1 MGERRWRCSE
11 QCDYHVCRCCFSD
24 LDCIDKEYGPRSD
37 VDCTDNKYVPG
48 APSSENADDG
58 ASESCSS
65 EAYSEAST
73 ADSMPPMRF
82 CGRLSEGFRSFGR
95 SFTRI
100 IKVAYCRLYASDA
113 ILRAAF

>member
-73 ADSMPPMRF
+73 ADSMPTMRF
-82 CGRLSEGFRSFGR
+82 CGRLSEGSGR
-95 SFTRI
+95 PVDLSRELS
-100 IKVAYCRLYASDA
+100 RLPTADSMPPM
-113 ILRAAF
+113 RFC